1 METVQEFMN
10 TQYSYSLPSPSLMKQ
25 KQLFNSKAEQ
35 SFLQKGHLGEIDFLD
50 ESLSF
55 TKNVDIN
62 KSPSQNKQIISDKLD
77 ECISDNNKSPLKG
90 KKKKQSV
97 QIYEQQTPNQT
108 FRMSQI
114 IEQSN
119 NSQNPF
125 NKMIETSPKSS
136 KFLNLQLA
144 QTDDK
149 RKKSKPETET
159 NIRFPRSSIFSDKK
173 NKPCFIDLTNQ
184 VMTQEQMKIK
194 NIFQKKFEVR
204 RDLKVLKFLRILL
217 SRWKNRR
224 LNLNEF
230 QLNLINDRSYFYQ
243 ITKENQYAC
252 LLKAIQQIC
261 SSFGKIFQY
270 IPLLNPTDFSRIS
283 WDFFM
288 ITAMGIFL
296 FYYSALVFFAQQEK
310 HVSSIYAKLAFSC
323 LLIDI
328 ILNFNTSFYSK
339 ESIIRERVHIAKQYL
354 RSTFIFDIMPFF
366 ILGLNMN
373 KDNLIENPTNSI
385 LIYIQN
391 SIVFLKI
398 ASFQHKIK
406 HLEQSVPMKEVWRHI
421 FALIGLLAS
430 LVLVAHCVAIIWNQ
444 IALYEQSMGLDNWQT
459 KLAIVNQSWD
469 IRYIYSL
476 YWSVTTMFTIGYGD
490 ITPVNQYEVGF
501 VTIVIIFCSTVFA
514 YSINSIGI
522 ILSDIAK
529 VSKQYKEDLSIMNRF
544 LSRKQVN
551 IDLQFRVKKYLSF
564 LAQEEKEVNK
574 KAEDAVIDKL
584 SQNLKDQINIEVNT
598 KILRKYPLFAKNFSE
613 KALQRLVFVM
623 QEVVVTPN
631 ELIIQEGQFDDC
643 SLYLITKGTVE
654 VYSLGDPLYQNQLSN
669 KKILAQLSKGQ
680 YFGELS
686 FFTGISRTAN
696 VRSQSLTTM
705 YKITQQQFIET
716 LKMSNEQDFEKFC
729 MIRDQMNVR
738 NFENI
743 QLNCY
748 SCNEQG
754 HIVQECPHLTYDAD
768 RTIRFFRMNYSEYQD
783 ERLFQRNRQKKNNSL
798 KIFQNEALK
807 KIQNNMKEIIEDY
820 FIKISQ
826 IQIDSVQ
833 TKLQI
838 KTILEFENEEN
849 DSQDD
854 SQNSSRVKIHSIDD
868 LKQSKENQ
876 STKNINTDEE
886 KKIEQQQDDEAKKEK
901 KILTDISSEK
911 IFLGT
916 SSFSQ
921 SNSLT
926 GSDNRLKQNQKEIFK
941 MKTKFINNITNSKI
955 VDSNT
960 NIKTLQSIQQEQ
972 EGMEQEKNQNQVDMQ
987 IKQVSEFENRSRL
1000 SKIDDLDLNKI
1011 TNKQSS
1017 ITSSSIAKREY
1028 KRDSTL
1034 DRKDS
1039 LLINLLG
1046 NDIKRNSK
1054 LDHTSKQQNSLE
1066 NSRNLD
1072 MKQEQLKEAIEQYKF
1087 YPFIIHNFDKMKMF
1101 KLYYPQFNYNI
1112 VLQEMQQQKRKQ
1124 SKFKKF
1130 KCKKWNQVVNLKKN
1144 TINPQNKASKRS
1156 ILKQNIKNKIL
1167 LNIHPIIYGAA
1178 GINKYPYYNK

>member
-1 METVQEFMN
+1 METVQEFIN
-10 TQYSYSLPSPSLMKQ
+10 TQYSYSLPSPSMMKQ
-25 KQLFNSKAEQ
+25 KQLFNSKAEE
-35 SFLQKGHLGEIDFLD
+35 SFLQKGHIGEVDFLD
-50 ESLSF
+50 ESF
-55 TKNVDIN
+55 NITKNFDIN
-62 KSPSQNKQIISDKLD
+62 KNPTQSIQNFPDKQD
-77 ECISDNNKSPLKG
+77 ENILESIKSPIKG

-97 QIYEQQTPNQT
+97 QIYESQTPNQT

-114 IEQSN
+114 IEQHN
-119 NSQNPF
+119 NTQNPM
-125 NKMIETSPKSS
+125 NKIMETSPKSS
-136 KFLNLQLA
+136 RFLNLQLA
-144 QTDDK
+144 QSDDK
-149 RKKSKPETET
+149 RKKSRPGTET
-159 NIRFPRSSIFSDKK
+159 NLRFPRSSIFSDKK
-173 NKPCFIDLTNQ
+173 NKPCFLDLTNQ

-204 RDLKVLKFLRILL
+204 RDLKVLKFLRILV
-217 SRWKNRR
+217 SRWQNRR
-224 LNLNEF
+224 MNLNEY
-230 QLNLINDRSYFYQ
+230 QLNLINDKSYFYQ
-243 ITKENQYAC
+243 TTKENQYVC
-252 LLKAIQQIC
+252 LLQSIQQIYFY
-261 SSFGKIFQY
+261 FGKIFY
-270 IPLLNPTDFSRIS
+270 YVPLLNPTDFSRLL

-296 FYYSALVFFAQQEK
+296 FYYSALVFFAQQEQYI
-310 HVSSIYAKLAFSC
+310 SSVYAKLAFSC

-354 RSTFIFDIMPFF
+354 RSTFIFDILSFF

-373 KDNLIENPTNSI
+373 KDNMVENHTNSV

-406 HLEQSVPMKEVWRHI
+406 HLEQSVPMKEVWRHML
-421 FALIGLLAS
+421 ALIGLLAS
-430 LVLVAHCVAIIWNQ
+430 LVIVAHCVAIVWNQ
-444 IALYEQSMGLDNWQT
+444 IALYEQSVGLDNWQT
-459 KLAIVNQSWD
+459 KLGINNESWD

-490 ITPVNQYEVGF
+490 ITPLNKYEVGF

-669 KKILAQLSKGQ
+669 KKVLAQLSKGQ

-686 FFTGISRTAN
+686 FFTGVSRTAN

-729 MIRDQMNVR
+729 MIRDQINLK

-754 HIVQECPHLTYDAD
+754 HLIQECPRLTYDVD
-768 RTIRFFRMNYSEYQD
+768 RIIRFFRINYSEYQD
-783 ERLFQRNRQKKNNSL
+783 EQLFQRYRQKKKNTL
-798 KIFQNEALK
+798 KIFQNETLK
-807 KIQNNMKEIIEDY
+807 NFQSTMKDLIDDY

-849 DSQDD
+849 DSLDD
-854 SQNSSRVKIHSIDD
+854 SQTTSKVKIHSFDD

-876 STKNINTDEE
+876 SYKNLNIEEE
-886 KKIEQQQDDEAKKEK
+886 KKIEQQQEEEVKKEK
-901 KILTDISSEK
+901 KVQQDVSSEK
-911 IFLGT
+911 IIVAT
-916 SSFSQ
+916 SSFSN

-926 GSDNRLKQNQKEIFK
+926 GSDNRMKQNQKDITR
-941 MKTKFINNITNSKI
+941 MKTKFLNNITNSKV

-972 EGMEQEKNQNQVDMQ
+972 DGIDLEKNQNQVDMQ
-987 IKQVSEFENRSRL
+987 IKLMSEFENRSRI
-1000 SKIDDLDLNKI
+1000 SKIEDDFNKV

-1017 ITSSSIAKREY
+1017 ITSSSLAKREY
-1028 KRDSTL
+1028 KRDSTF

-1039 LLINLLG
+1039 IIINLLG
-1046 NDIKRNSK
+1046 NETKRNSK
-1054 LDHTSKQQNSLE
+1054 LDHTTKQQNSLE
-1066 NSRNLD
+1066 NSRNIDL
-1072 MKQEQLKEAIEQYKF
+1072 KQDNLKEVIEQFKC
-1087 YPFIIHNFDKMKMF
+1087 YPFVIHDFDKMKIF
-1101 KLYYPQFNYNI
+1101 KLYYPSFNYNI
-1112 VLQEMQQQKRKQ
+1112 VLQDIQQQKRKL

-1130 KCKKWNQVVNLKKN
+1130 KCKKWNQIQILKKN
-1144 TINPQNKASKRS
+1144 TINLQGKASKRS

-1178 GINKYPYYNK
+1178 GINKYPYYSK